1 MATFRFTKHAVN
13 DLAQIWDYTLETWS
27 EKQAEKYYRLIM
39 DACAKIAGRPHIGKD
54 YSEIYPELKG
64 KLTSMHIIFYRE
76 MEDKSVEITRIL
88 HKRMDIKNKWMK

>member
-1 MATFRFTKHAVN
+1 MATFRFTKHAIN
-13 DLAQIWDYTLETWS
+13 DLSQIWDYTLETWS

-39 DACAKIAGRPHIGKD
+39 NTCAKIAEKPQTGKD
-54 YSEIYPELKG
+54 YNEIYPELKG

-76 MEDKSVEITRIL
+76 MDDKSVEITRIL